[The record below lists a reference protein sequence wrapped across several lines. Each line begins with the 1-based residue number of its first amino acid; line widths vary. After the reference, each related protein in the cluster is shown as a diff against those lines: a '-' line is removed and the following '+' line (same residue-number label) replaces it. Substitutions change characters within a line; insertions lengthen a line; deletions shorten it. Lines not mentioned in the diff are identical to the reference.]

1 LTGLPALAGKAER
14 ITGADNKEV
23 ASPMFNTQPQ
33 QTQQEPQQRS
43 SVPFFIALTLAL
55 AFVAAILTTAPPAR
69 AVESPEP
76 DPAFTLRVKL
86 STPTVKISVP
96 VPTTAPVGRVR
107 CAGVWGA
114 GRYLGGACAKTAVV
128 RVPVTLVSRTWPL
141 GQTTI
146 WLSDESSRGGR
157 WVPAVVDARM
167 PSQFGVGTWTD
178 LGRGDLAVR
187 APLKMRDRV
196 TGQWVARPGAVVQVQ
211 KLVRG
216 RWVLVGKMKTS
227 KAGVAAKTFHIGGGI
242 FWVRVVAQADWK
254 TWSTA
259 GTKRKKVVTTEPLD
273 VDSGVVQG
281 DPYKTK

>member
-1 LTGLPALAGKAER
+1 MTRTTRLNVALA
-14 ITGADNKEV
+14 
-23 ASPMFNTQPQ
+23 
-33 QTQQEPQQRS
+33 
-43 SVPFFIALTLAL
+43 LAL
-55 AFVAAILTTAPPAR
+55 AFVAAILTPTTAHAME
-69 AVESPEP
+69 APEP
-76 DPAFTLRVKL
+76 DPAYTFRVAL
-86 STPTVKISVP
+86 TAPTVKIKVP
-96 VPTTAPVGRVR
+96 VTTTAPAGRVR

-114 GRYLGGACAKTAVV
+114 GAYLGGACATTAVV

-141 GQTTI
+141 GKTTI

-157 WVPAVVDARM
+157 WTPAVIDARQ
-167 PSQFGVGTWTD
+167 PSKFDLGTWTD
-178 LGRGDLAVR
+178 LGRGYLGVR
-187 APLKMRDRV
+187 APLKMRLKA